1 METYNGRNY
10 ITYKDIMKK
19 NGVSRATAYKILRE
33 NFTNEDFETIKIKGT
48 PKPINTAI
56 LYHKYIEKM
65 GTNLEEDIIFRKM
78 KKETINKYKANP
90 RAMAEKIVALEFQ
103 NEELENSI
111 TDYYESI
118 LFDSERTISGL
129 KHDIFN
135 LKNHF
140 KLLQNAIEA
149 VQVSEEKEIKA
160 KLKELQNKL
169 STYIEGIN
177 NETAN

>member
-10 ITYKDIMKK
+10 ITYRDIMKK
-19 NGVSRATAYKILRE
+19 NGVSRATAYKILRD
-33 NFTNEDFETIKIKGT
+33 NFANEDFETIKIKGT
-48 PKPINTAI
+48 PKPINTAV
-56 LYHKYIEKM
+56 LYNKYIEKM
-65 GTNLEEDIIFRKM
+65 GTNSEEDRLFKEL
-78 KKETINKYKANP
+78 KKETINQYKANP
-90 RAMAEKIVALEFQ
+90 RTMAERIVALEFQ
-103 NEELENSI
+103 NEELENSLK
-111 TDYYESI
+111 DHYESI
-118 LFDSERTISGL
+118 IFDTEQTISNL
-129 KHDIFN
+129 KNDIFD

-149 VQVSEEKEIKA
+149 VQNSEEKEIKT